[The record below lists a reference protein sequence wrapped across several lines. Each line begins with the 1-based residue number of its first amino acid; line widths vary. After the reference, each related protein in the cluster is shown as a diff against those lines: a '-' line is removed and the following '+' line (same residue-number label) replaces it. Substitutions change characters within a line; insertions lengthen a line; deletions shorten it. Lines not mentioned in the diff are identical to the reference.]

1 MVLES
6 LGSSTQSTTRARRS
20 YLWIAGRYLKPNR
33 RTPLSFK
40 HYPPLK
46 SFSAICFDDFPTLC
60 RQSFAIFCSPARDNE
75 ADYTAWGHSM
85 VVDPWGEKLEEL
97 DEKPGIAYADSNM
110 PTLPLSPSPP
120 LLLLSQPTISH
131 LDLHAHSSA
140 VTRSLSQCFLNPS
153 PSLLLDQAQS

>member
-6 LGSSTQSTTRARRS
+6 LGSSTWSTTRARRS
-20 YLWIAGRYLKPNR
+20 HLWIESRYLKPNR

-46 SFSAICFDDFPTLC
+46 SFTAICFDDFPRLFPTLC

-110 PTLPLSPSPP
+110 PPLPLSPSPHLP
-120 LLLLSQPTISH
+120 LFS
-131 LDLHAHSSA
+131 
-140 VTRSLSQCFLNPS
+140 
-153 PSLLLDQAQS
+153 SLLFHLIAATSMAAMCLVYGIGVSVL